1 MGTLTVPAAWAGV
14 GRPLDGHA
22 QFDGGAEQRMSHL
35 VIGLSLAVVG
45 SVALNV
51 SYLIQH
57 AGSVVMPTIGFRH
70 PMKTVSSL
78 LRSRLWLA
86 GGVLGMTGWAISIA
100 ALTQAPLSLVQA
112 FLIGGIALLAP
123 VAVRVLGHQLTPRE
137 LAGISLVLVA
147 LLVLLV
153 GRGTVGVHSHF
164 RNGALGIYLSASVCA
179 GACLLLIRQRR
190 MYMLAA
196 VGGILYGAADVAIK
210 ALTGLA
216 SHHGLTAVL
225 TSPWLIATIAASIGA
240 FFCFQRALQSG
251 RPMPVIALMTAG
263 NNIVSIIGG
272 MVVFADPLGHRPVAE
287 LAHLA
292 AFVLI
297 VIAAWLLAPAQAAVT
312 APASTRPEL
321 GIAH

>member
-1 MGTLTVPAAWAGV
+1 MN
-14 GRPLDGHA
+14 
-22 QFDGGAEQRMSHL
+22 HL
-35 VIGLSLAVVG
+35 LIGLSLALAG
-45 SVALNV
+45 SVALNL

-57 AGSVVMPTIGFRH
+57 AGSVTAPTIGFRH
-70 PMKTVSSL
+70 PVKTLGAL

-86 GGVLGMTGWAISIA
+86 GGILGMTGWAISIA

-123 VAVRVLGHQLTPRE
+123 VAVRVLGHHLTARE
-137 LAGISLVLVA
+137 LGGISLVMIA

-153 GRGTVGVHSHF
+153 GRGAVGVHSHF
-164 RNGALGIYLSASVCA
+164 HNAALGIYLTGSVCA

-190 MYMLAA
+190 THMLALA
-196 VGGILYGAADVAIK
+196 GGILYGAADVSIK

-216 SHHGLTAVL
+216 SHHGVTAVL
-225 TSPWLIATIAASIGA
+225 TSPWLIVTIAASVGA
-240 FFCFQRALQSG
+240 FFFFQRALQSAK
-251 RPMPVIALMTAG
+251 PMPVIALMTAG

-272 MVVFADPLGHRPVAE
+272 LVVFADPLGHRPAME
-287 LAHLA
+287 LVHVA

-297 VIAAWLLAPAQAAVT
+297 VIAAWLLAPAQAAV
-312 APASTRPEL
+312 AVPVNPRPEL

>member
-1 MGTLTVPAAWAGV
+1 
-14 GRPLDGHA
+14 
-22 QFDGGAEQRMSHL
+22 MSHL
-35 VIGLSLAVVG
+35 LLGLSLALIG
-45 SVALNV
+45 SVALNA

-57 AGSVVMPTIGFRH
+57 AGSLAAPTIAFRH
-70 PMKTVSSL
+70 PVRTFGAL

-86 GGVLGMTGWAISIA
+86 GGVLGITGWAISIA

-123 VAVRVLGHQLTPRE
+123 IAVRVLGHQLTVRE
-137 LAGISLVLVA
+137 LTGISLVLFA

-153 GRGTVGVHSHF
+153 GRGAVGVHSQFH
-164 RNGALGIYLSASVCA
+164 NAALGIYLSGSVCA
-179 GACLLLIRQRR
+179 GACLLLFRQRHTQ
-190 MYMLAA
+190 MLALA
-196 VGGILYGAADVAIK
+196 GGILYGAADVAIK

-216 SHHGLTAVL
+216 SHDGISAAL

-272 MVVFADPLGHRPVAE
+272 LAVFGDPLGQRPAAVII
-287 LAHLA
+287 HIA

-297 VIAAWLLAPAQAAVT
+297 VIAAWLLAPAQAPVT
-312 APASTRPEL
+312 VAAALEPDLTSAL
-321 GIAH
+321 